1 MKIVNT
7 QVPVRHLLVIL
18 RHRTP
23 KVSSAGLGVDQPKY
37 LLIPI
42 YFAVL
47 FGPDYSG
54 DFYSFL
60 WRKSMNKESE

>member
-7 QVPVRHLLVIL
+7 QVPVRHLIVIL

-37 LLIPI
+37 FLIPI

-47 FGPDYSG
+47 FGPLETTAEI
-54 DFYSFL
+54 FL
-60 WRKSMNKESE
+60 LFFGENP